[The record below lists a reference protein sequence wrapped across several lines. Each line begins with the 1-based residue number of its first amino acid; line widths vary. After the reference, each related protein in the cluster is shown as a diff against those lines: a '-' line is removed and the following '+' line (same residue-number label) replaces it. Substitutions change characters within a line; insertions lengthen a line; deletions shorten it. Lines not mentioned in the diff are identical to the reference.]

1 MGIYAVIVDG
11 SVTNTIKWDGVSDYK
26 PESGDLIQIPEDINA
41 GVGWTHNG
49 NEFIPPPGF
58 IESEQLKE

>member
-1 MGIYAVIVDG
+1 MGIYAVVVDG

-41 GVGWTHNG
+41 GVGWIYKG
-49 NEFIPPPGF
+49 SEFIPQPGF
-58 IESEQLKE
+58 ITSEQLEE